1 MKLLYL
7 PLTLSPGS
15 TVPLPEDIQ
24 HRLYRVM
31 RMGQGESISLF
42 NGMCT
47 AAVAEIADS
56 KCRTALITALL
67 PEKPPLPTRVLA
79 LGIPK
84 REAWESALRQATE
97 MGATSIIPLKTRFA
111 QVGKLNTERDHR
123 HLVEAAE
130 QSERYTLP
138 TLLPLTSLGD
148 FLASLTNPC
157 LWAYERLTGPLPTHP
172 ETAPHS
178 VLVGPEGGFAP
189 EEVTLLQNHKFIRPF
204 TLGPT
209 ILRTDTAVVAALT
222 RLSLTA

>member
-1 MKLLYL
+1 
-7 PLTLSPGS
+7 
-15 TVPLPEDIQ
+15 
-24 HRLYRVM
+24 
-31 RMGQGESISLF
+31 
-42 NGMCT
+42 
-47 AAVAEIADS
+47 
-56 KCRTALITALL
+56 
-67 PEKPPLPTRVLA
+67 
-79 LGIPK
+79 
-84 REAWESALRQATE
+84 

-138 TLLPLTSLGD
+138 TLLPLTSLED
-148 FLASLTNPC
+148 FLASLTKPC

-172 ETAPHS
+172 EAAPHT

-189 EEVTLLQNHKFIRPF
+189 EEVTLLQNHQFIRPF

-222 RLSLTA
+222 RLSLTS